1 MESLSYKNFYLD
13 VKGKDIYFIW
23 VWLKSRKAEL
33 KQLKQISQNML
44 ACLVVRLQLQLKI
57 YLHKHKT
64 TFFSEFQR
72 IKTTSKHSTVVFK
85 FQLLHPQYFQ
95 LKLFARE
102 VRQKQVNSP
111 HCRWI
116 LETIIRF
123 KIVRWR
129 TQKHVSLLTLRI
141 WLRDCFT
148 VDVHLIF

>member
-64 TFFSEFQR
+64 TFFFR
-72 IKTTSKHSTVVFK
+72 IPKNQNNFET
-85 FQLLHPQYFQ
+85 LHCG
-95 LKLFARE
+95 
-102 VRQKQVNSP
+102 V
-111 HCRWI
+111 
-116 LETIIRF
+116 
-123 KIVRWR
+123 
-129 TQKHVSLLTLRI
+129 
-141 WLRDCFT
+141 
-148 VDVHLIF
+148 